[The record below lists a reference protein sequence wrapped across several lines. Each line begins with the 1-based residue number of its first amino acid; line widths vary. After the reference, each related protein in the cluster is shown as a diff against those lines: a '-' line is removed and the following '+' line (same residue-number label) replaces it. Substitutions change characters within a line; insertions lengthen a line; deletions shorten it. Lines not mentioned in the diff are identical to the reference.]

1 MQQQNLPCSLR
12 FLESVDA
19 APAESHDFQIVLDEQ
34 GGIIREPSAAGCSES
49 IYKIGMGHAA
59 LEIVVARRAINW
71 RLDLPDKRESFR
83 REPRLFDEVAGEA
96 DEIGRELVDGADNF
110 RRVLGV
116 AFVMKIAEVNEAAI
130 ARALQQLCYAKR
142 GGFECRRIGAQH
154 RRQRQSAQPQ
164 DISTRPN

>member
-1 MQQQNLPCSLR
+1 MPRQDQIERAPQAIGDLRIMLQQNLPLSLR

-34 GGIIREPSAAGCSES
+34 GGIIREPPAAGRSES
-49 IYKIGMGHAA
+49 THKIGTSHAA
-59 LEIVVARRAINW
+59 LEIVVTRRAINW
-71 RLDLPDKRESFR
+71 RLDLPDIRESFR
-83 REPRLFDEVAGEA
+83 REPCLFDEVAGEA

-130 ARALQQLCYAKR
+130 ARALPQLCHAKR
-142 GGFECRRIGAQH
+142 RGFERRG
-154 RRQRQSAQPQ
+154 
-164 DISTRPN
+164 